1 MDFAPYGAFIR
12 RGFHLLGS
20 LQPFRF
26 WQNALEC
33 SAIRVGRLDI
43 KMIDYGSMMHDAMRG
58 LIKRLLQDIADTGE
72 LPGEHHF
79 FITFNTMYPGVLI
92 PDWLLDRYPDEITIV
107 VQHWFENLNVTDEG
121 FSITLNFG
129 DSPEPLYIPFL
140 ALRTFVDPSVE
151 FGLRFEQIEEDAPEA
166 AEAPMHENAEAD
178 DEIREEAQVVSLDSF
193 RKQ

>member
-1 MDFAPYGAFIR
+1 M
-12 RGFHLLGS
+12 
-20 LQPFRF
+20 
-26 WQNALEC
+26 
-33 SAIRVGRLDI
+33 

-58 LIKRLLQDIADTGE
+58 LIKRLLQDIADAGE
-72 LPGEHHF
+72 LPGDHHF
-79 FITFNTMYPGVLI
+79 FITFNTMYAGVLI
-92 PDWLLDRYPDEITIV
+92 PDWLLDRYPDEMTIV

-121 FSITLNFG
+121 FSITLHFG

-178 DEIREEAQVVSLDSF
+178 DEIREDAQVVSLDSF